1 MNSLQNSNAL
11 KIVSSAKYTI
21 FEEEVLLF
29 IGEQMPSVN
38 LKGMSF
44 EKGLRIFRKKCMRAE
59 IKERCRELQHYEK
72 PNAKRNQA
80 NNYRKRSRELDK
92 RKALELETRKKLSA
106 RHR

>member
-1 MNSLQNSNAL
+1 MN
-11 KIVSSAKYTI
+11 
-21 FEEEVLLF
+21 
-29 IGEQMPSVN
+29 
-38 LKGMSF
+38 
-44 EKGLRIFRKKCMRAE
+44 AE

>member
-1 MNSLQNSNAL
+1 LKEARTAL
-11 KIVSSAKYTI
+11 SPRSTI
-21 FEEEVLLF
+21 YEREDGNLR
-29 IGEQMPSVN
+29 GEQMPSVN

-59 IKERCRELQHYEK
+59 IKERCREKQYYEK
-72 PNAKRNQA
+72 PNAKRNAA

-92 RKALELETRKKLSA
+92 LKAEQLATRKKLSM

>member
-11 KIVSSAKYTI
+11 KIVSSQKYTI

-92 RKALELETRKKLSA
+92 QKAEQLAIRKKLSM

>member
-1 MNSLQNSNAL
+1 
-11 KIVSSAKYTI
+11 
-21 FEEEVLLF
+21 
-29 IGEQMPSVN
+29 MPSVN

-59 IKERCRELQHYEK
+59 IKERCREKQHYEK
-72 PNAKRNQA
+72 PNAKRNAA

-92 RKALELETRKKLSA
+92 RKAEQLATRKKLIM